1 MNLDYLLNASE
12 PWVVYRTLLDLIDK
26 PESDAAVMK
35 ARFDML
41 HHPLVVQLLAD
52 LQQWPGK
59 VLNSHKSAGQLYHK
73 LSFALDI
80 GLSIADDDLR
90 SVVQK
95 MTENRS
101 EEGLPQ
107 LPTSVSAAHGG
118 SGQTAW
124 AWALCDAPL
133 LLGALFRLRLKDE
146 CNLMPGYQYL
156 LGLGRDNGW
165 PCAVSP
171 RLAPF
176 RGPGRK
182 DDPCPYATLI
192 MLKLITA
199 ANPDQDTPEA
209 QAGVKSLLDLW
220 EHSRERHP
228 YIFYMGTDFRKLKA
242 PFIWYDILH
251 VADVLSQFPSAIQDE
266 RYTDMLMTIRSKENP
281 DGSYTPESVWQA
293 WRGWD
298 FAQKTAPSPWLTFL
312 VYRIFKRS
320 GYAF

>member
-26 PESDAAVMK
+26 PESDAAVTK

-41 HHPLVVQLLAD
+41 RHPLVVQLLAE

-80 GLSIADDDLR
+80 GLSVAGDDLR

-107 LPTSVSAAHGG
+107 LPASVSAAHGG

-146 CNLMPGYQYL
+146 
-156 LGLGRDNGW
+156 
-165 PCAVSP
+165 
-171 RLAPF
+171 RL
-176 RGPGRK
+176 
-182 DDPCPYATLI
+182 
-192 MLKLITA
+192 
-199 ANPDQDTPEA
+199 
-209 QAGVKSLLDLW
+209 
-220 EHSRERHP
+220 
-228 YIFYMGTDFRKLKA
+228 TD
-242 PFIWYDILH
+242 I
-251 VADVLSQFPSAIQDE
+251 
-266 RYTDMLMTIRSKENP
+266 LMTIRSKENP
-281 DGSYTPESVWQA
+281 DGCYTPESVWQA